1 MAGNVEVCSVHSDLE
16 KQLTEFRFR
25 KEISCA
31 AIVMKVDKDSQTI
44 VCDETLEDTSAEE
57 LRDSLPEHQP
67 RFVLFSYPL
76 QHSDGRSSFPLCFI
90 FSSPRDC
97 KPELQMMY
105 AGSKLSLVNKIQ
117 SQNVYEIRELEEL
130 TDEWIQSKLVRS

>member
-1 MAGNVEVCSVHSDLE
+1 
-16 KQLTEFRFR
+16 
-25 KEISCA
+25 
-31 AIVMKVDKDSQTI
+31 VDKDTQSI
-44 VCDETLEDTSAEE
+44 VCEETLEDTSAEE

-67 RFVLFSYPL
+67 RFVLFSYPI

-117 SQNVYEIRELEEL
+117 SQNVFEVRELDEL
-130 TDEWIQSKLVRS
+130 TDEWVHSKLIRS